1 MQPMSPEPD
10 QVMTTEPCL
19 PPMVFKGLLQETGA
33 AFAAPADQSLFASM
47 RDAGID
53 WPVSCRNGTCRTCIG
68 RLVEGQ
74 VAYDIPWPGLS
85 LEEKRDGYC
94 LPCIAR
100 PLGDIVIQRA

>member
-1 MQPMSPEPD
+1 
-10 QVMTTEPCL
+10 MTTEPCL
-19 PPMVFKGLLQETGA
+19 PPAVFKGLLHETGA

-47 RDAGID
+47 RQAGID

-68 RLVEGQ
+68 RLVDGQ

-85 LEEKRDGYC
+85 LEEKCDGYC

-100 PLGDIVIQRA
+100 PLCDFVIQRA

>member
-1 MQPMSPEPD
+1 MQPMSLESD
-10 QVMTTEPCL
+10 KAMSTESSHQPA
-19 PPMVFKGLLQETGA
+19 VFKALLQETGT
-33 AFAAPADQSLFASM
+33 AFAAHADQSLFASM
-47 RDAGID
+47 RQAGIE

-94 LPCIAR
+94 LPCIAK
-100 PLGDIVIQRA
+100 PLCDFVIQRA

>member
-1 MQPMSPEPD
+1 MTRDSSQQPP
-10 QVMTTEPCL
+10 
-19 PPMVFKGLLQETGA
+19 VFKGKVQDTGTT
-33 AFAAPADQSLFASM
+33 FAAPADQSLFASM
-47 RDAGID
+47 RQAGID

-100 PLGDIVIQRA
+100 PMGDIVIQRT

>member
-1 MQPMSPEPD
+1 MQQMSHESD
-10 QVMTTEPCL
+10 EAMTTRSSNQ
-19 PPMVFKGLLQETGA
+19 PPVFKGVVQDTGA

-47 RDAGID
+47 RQAGID

-68 RLVEGQ
+68 QLVTGM

>member
-1 MQPMSPEPD
+1 MRQMSPDSDAP
-10 QVMTTEPCL
+10 MITESSQQL
-19 PPMVFKGLLQETGA
+19 LAFQGLVQETGV

-47 RDAGID
+47 RQAGID
-53 WPVSCRNGTCRTCIG
+53 WPLSCRNGTCRTCIG

-100 PLGDIVIQRA
+100 PQCDIVIQRT

>member
-1 MQPMSPEPD
+1 MQPMPSESD
-10 QVMTTEPCL
+10 QAMTTESSQQPT
-19 PPMVFKGLLQETGA
+19 VFKGLLQDTGV

-47 RDAGID
+47 RQAGID

-68 RLVEGQ
+68 RLVKGQ

-100 PLGDIVIQRA
+100 PLCDFVIQRA

>member
-1 MQPMSPEPD
+1 MQQMLPESD
-10 QVMTTEPCL
+10 KAMTTESSQQ
-19 PPMVFKGLLQETGA
+19 PPVFNGVVQEAGA

-47 RDAGID
+47 RQAGID

-68 RLVEGQ
+68 QLVTGE

-100 PLGDIVIQRA
+100 PVGDFVIQRA

>member
-1 MQPMSPEPD
+1 MLPVSD
-10 QVMTTEPCL
+10 QVMTTESR
-19 PPMVFKGLLQETGA
+19 PPPLVFKGLVKETGA
-33 AFAAPADQSLFASM
+33 AFAAPADQSLFAAM
-47 RDAGID
+47 RQAGID

-100 PLGDIVIQRA
+100 PLNDIVIQRA